1 MTSQDALAERYG
13 APSPWRRRALVGG
26 CVVVVAVFLGWL
38 AWTAF
43 VHSTPEVESELVSF
57 DAVDAHT
64 ATARV
69 SIDRRDDDVEATCLV
84 RAFAEDHSVVGE
96 LSWSP
101 DGEAREQD
109 DVTIRTERLATS
121 VELVGCI
128 TEDQSR
134 PR

>member
-1 MTSQDALAERYG
+1 MISQDALADRYG

-26 CVVVVAVFLGWL
+26 CAAVAAIFLGWL

-43 VHSTPEVESELVSF
+43 VHSTPEVESELLSF

-69 SIDRRDDDVEATCLV
+69 SIDRSDDDVEATCRV

-101 DGEAREQD
+101 DGEARERIE
-109 DVTIRTERLATS
+109 VTIRTERLATS
-121 VELVGCI
+121 VELVGCT

>member
-1 MTSQDALAERYG
+1 MTSQDALADRYG
-13 APSPWRRRALVGG
+13 APSPWRRRALVG
-26 CVVVVAVFLGWL
+26 CCVAVAAIFLGWL

-43 VHSTPEVESELVSF
+43 VHSTPEVESELLSF

-69 SIDRRDDDVEATCLV
+69 SIDRRDDDVEATCRV

-101 DGEAREQD
+101 DGEARERV

-121 VELVGCI
+121 VELVGCT